1 MTKLSALQLKKEREE
16 EEEDEEKL
24 RQDRRLWSG
33 LLGPVSFFA
42 VLGITKL
49 HIKGT
54 KSVRISSLKSELDSF
69 CKLYAYKIFN

>member
-1 MTKLSALQLKKEREE
+1 MTKVSALQLKKEREE

-42 VLGITKL
+42 VLGIT
-49 HIKGT
+49 
-54 KSVRISSLKSELDSF
+54 
-69 CKLYAYKIFN
+69 